1 MTETASPPIA
11 CSRMYNLSPGITGLW
26 GSLFAWLSR
35 QSGVEL
41 EIIPHAAPAPL
52 SELWA
57 RPDMGVVFM
66 CGFPFSRLAPE
77 DRPIPLAAPISLA
90 SWAGGQPV
98 YASHIVA
105 ARDTIFGSDDLA
117 TARWG
122 WTVRDSQSGYNAPR
136 EFLAKQPY
144 ARDVRNTV
152 GQLLNPRGV
161 VEAIR
166 SGTIDVGA
174 IDAYAY
180 QLLEMHERDMIAPL
194 RIVATTEP
202 APFPLLVAS
211 RQLSPDTVLALKDT
225 LLHAHQ
231 SDEGQAILASLG
243 LAACAEPDMIEY
255 DRLTARARDTDE
267 ALGGAW

>member
-1 MTETASPPIA
+1 
-11 CSRMYNLSPGITGLW
+11 MYNLSPKITGLW
-26 GSLFAWLSR
+26 DGFFTWLGA
-35 QSGVEL
+35 QSGVRL
-41 EIIPHAAPAPL
+41 EVIPHAAPAPL
-52 SELWA
+52 STLWE

-66 CGFPFSRLAPE
+66 CGFPFSKLATE
-77 DRPIPLAAPISLA
+77 QRPIPLAAPISLA
-90 SWAGGQPV
+90 SWGGGEPV

-105 ARDTIFGSDDLA
+105 ARDTAFESADLA

-136 EFLAKQPY
+136 EFLATQPH
-144 ARDVRNTV
+144 AKEVRNTV
-152 GQLLNPRGV
+152 GPLLNPRGV

-180 QLLEMHERDMIAPL
+180 QLLEMHEPDMIAPL
-194 RIVATTEP
+194 RVVATTKP

-211 RQLSPDTVLALKDT
+211 RQLPSDTVLALKHA
-225 LLHAHQ
+225 LLHAHR

-243 LAACAEPDMIEY
+243 LVAFAEPDMAAY
-255 DRLTARARDTDE
+255 DRMPARARDTDG
-267 ALGGAW
+267 ALGASW